1 MIQTTNSFPSTHSKQ
16 NSKFFLLV
24 LFGDYIRARGGA
36 IWMTDLLYLLELLGI
51 GEHTGRSTIN
61 RMVREGWFHVEKE
74 GRHSRFSVT
83 EKGET
88 ILQGGDLRLNEIPTP
103 RWDETWHMVAYS
115 LPEEKR
121 KRRNDLRK
129 QLTWLGYGSLGP
141 GLWISPNNKRSELRT
156 ILHTLDVQDHVNI
169 FSGSY
174 WGPLST
180 QALLDQCWDL
190 PALAEE
196 YRRFNNFYEND
207 LAQFEKMGNSSED
220 DSPSAED
227 CFVRRFM
234 LPVRL
239 FPILQKD
246 PNLPLDLLP
255 DDWPGTIGRNLFTHY
270 RSLLAE
276 KVDPFIDK
284 VVAGD
289 R

>member
-1 MIQTTNSFPSTHSKQ
+1 MIQAPSPFPSTKSKQ
-16 NSKFFLLV
+16 NSKFFMLV
-24 LFGDYIRARGGA
+24 LFGDYIRARGGS
-36 IWMTDLLYLLELLGI
+36 IWMADLLYLLDLLGI

-61 RMVREGWFHVEKE
+61 RMVREGWFDVEKE

-83 EKGET
+83 EKGDT
-88 ILQGGDLRLNEIPTP
+88 ILQGGDLRLNEIPTEK
-103 RWDETWHMVAYS
+103 WDNTWHMVAYS

-141 GLWISPNNKRSELRT
+141 GLWISPNNRLSELRT
-156 ILHTLDVQDHVNI
+156 ILKTLDVQDHVNI

-174 WGPLST
+174 WGPHST
-180 QALLDQCWDL
+180 QELVDQCWDL
-190 PALAEE
+190 PALADE
-196 YRRFNNFYEND
+196 YRRFNDFYQND
-207 LAQFEKMGNSSED
+207 LAQFEKMSDSSKTT
-220 DSPSAED
+220 PSAED

-246 PNLPLDLLP
+246 PNLPLDMLP
-255 DDWPGTIGRNLFTHY
+255 QDWPGTIGRNLFTHY
-270 RSLLAE
+270 RNLLTP

-284 VVAGD
+284 VVAGE